1 MSCCKD
7 REGLGDCGLFACCQP
22 KGAAPETSSAVGALL
37 PANYHTAQTV
47 SLPPAQEQGNDWLWL
62 LLLLG
67 LGYYASK
74 KK

>member
-1 MSCCKD
+1 MGCNCK

-22 KGAAPETSSAVGALL
+22 QGAAPGTSSAGGALL
-37 PANYHTAQTV
+37 PASYNTAQAV
-47 SLPPAQEQGNDWLWL
+47 SLPPAQEQGSDWLWL